1 MLYNRFAQRIM
12 KNTKLKLVQ
21 TSTQLNILAF
31 PQKYEFTNIL
41 RKTKIVRT
49 ATMISFAIPTIIIFV
64 VLI

>member
-1 MLYNRFAQRIM
+1 MLIHNDIIFLIYSPFY
-12 KNTKLKLVQ
+12 
-21 TSTQLNILAF
+21 SS
-31 PQKYEFTNIL
+31 PSIL